1 MNLKRVLTTLI
12 GLPIVIMVLILGNEY
27 IIGGIV
33 LVASIICMYEYFNV
47 IKKVC
52 KPVQWIGYLS
62 NVLIVIAA
70 FFQIEIIKTLVI
82 FSIPVF
88 MLLLFLQVII
98 TNMKTTF
105 KDVAYTLLSI
115 VYIPFFLMFVE
126 LIRKMENG
134 KILIGFIFA
143 IAWGTDILAYLI
155 GKHFGKHYFSKVS
168 PKKTIEGSVAGII
181 GAIVFTLVYT
191 IIVNKFCN
199 VEYSY
204 IKLTIISAL
213 LSVISQVGD
222 FAASIIKRF
231 ADTKDYGNLIPGHG
245 GMLDR
250 IDSLLFIAP
259 FAYMIFYYLF

>member
-12 GLPIVIMVLILGNEY
+12 GLPIVIIVLMLANEY
-27 IIGGIV
+27 VIGGIV
-33 LVASIICMYEYFNV
+33 LLASIICMYEYINV

-52 KPVQWIGYLS
+52 KPIQWVGYLS
-62 NVLIVIAA
+62 NVLIVIASILSIEKTKTVLM
-70 FFQIEIIKTLVI
+70 FFVPVTLLV
-82 FSIPVF
+82 
-88 MLLLFLQVII
+88 LFLKVIC

-115 VYIPFFLMFVE
+115 VYIPFFLMFIE

-143 IAWGTDILAYLI
+143 ISWGTDIFAYLI

-168 PKKTIEGSVAGII
+168 PKKTIEGSVAGTI

-191 IIVNKFCN
+191 IIVNKFGN

-259 FAYMIFYYLF
+259 FAYMIFYYLI